1 MNVTYASRVCV
12 VAHVQYFNLEI
23 LSLKYIPDSDIY
35 YGSRQEE
42 A

>member
-12 VAHVQYFNLEI
+12 VTHPQYFNLES
-23 LSLKYIPDSDIY
+23 LSLKYIPDNDIY
-35 YGSRQEE
+35 CGSRQEE